1 MITKMTTTLAF
12 SCPRCTAP
20 CTATVS
26 LTPGRR
32 GSLWEPADPPE
43 IKTIEQIECGC
54 DCEEFAF
61 CEGAVDSYHEACE
74 NLIFSL
80 PIEEIDTAEPDHSED

>member
-1 MITKMTTTLAF
+1 LITKMTTTLAF
-12 SCPRCTAP
+12 SCPRCTAS

-26 LTPGRR
+26 LT
-32 GSLWEPADPPE
+32 PPE

-80 PIEEIDTAEPDHSED
+80 PIEEIDTTEPDHPED